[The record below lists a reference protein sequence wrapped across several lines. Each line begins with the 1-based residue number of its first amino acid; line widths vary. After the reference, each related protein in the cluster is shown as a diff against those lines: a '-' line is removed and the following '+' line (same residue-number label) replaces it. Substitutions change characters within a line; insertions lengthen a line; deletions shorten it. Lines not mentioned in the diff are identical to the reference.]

1 MLLVAVVAAWA
12 VVVLAMLPRDTEAS
26 SAPSGERTAPTLRH
40 SMPSPPVRV

>member
-12 VVVLAMLPRDTEAS
+12 VVVLGMFPRDHEAS
-26 SAPSGERTAPTLRH
+26 SAPGGEPTAPLRH

>member
-12 VVVLAMLPRDTEAS
+12 VVVLAMFPRDHEAS
-26 SAPSGERTAPTLRH
+26 SAPGGAPTAPTLRH